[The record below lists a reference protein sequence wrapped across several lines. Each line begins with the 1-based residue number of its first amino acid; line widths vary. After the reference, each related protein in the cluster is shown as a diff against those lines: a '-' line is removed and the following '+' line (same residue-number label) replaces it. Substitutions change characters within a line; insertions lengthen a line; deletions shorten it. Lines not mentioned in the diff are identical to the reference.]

1 MKSGP
6 ERELIAR
13 YLDRAIATGKSLGL
27 AGFTVHELQESRAAS
42 APARKAEEGQRLH
55 DLLSGYR
62 RLVVLDERGRNLGS
76 ADFAAYIDK
85 LRASS
90 TENLAFVIGGAD
102 GLDPALIDRADL
114 VLSFSA
120 LTWPHQIVRILL
132 AEQLYRMTTILTGH
146 PYHRQ

>member
-13 YLDRAIATGKSLGL
+13 YLDRAVATGKSLGL
-27 AGFTVHELQESRAAS
+27 SGFSVHELPESRAAT
-42 APARKAEEGQRLH
+42 APARKADEGQRLH
-55 DLLSGYR
+55 ELLSGYR
-62 RLVVLDERGRNLGS
+62 RLVVLDEHGRNIGS
-76 ADFAAYIDK
+76 AEFAAFIDK
-85 LRASS
+85 LRASA

-102 GLDPALIDRADL
+102 GLDPSLAARADL

-132 AEQLYRMTTILTGH
+132 AEQLYRMTTILSGH